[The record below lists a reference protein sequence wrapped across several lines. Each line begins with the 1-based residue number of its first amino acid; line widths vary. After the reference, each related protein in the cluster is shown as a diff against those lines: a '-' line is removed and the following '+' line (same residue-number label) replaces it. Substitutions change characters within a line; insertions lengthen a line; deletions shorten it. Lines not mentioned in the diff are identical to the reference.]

1 MELMKLEIVTPD
13 GVVFDEDVK
22 QVTLPGG
29 EGEFGV
35 LANHASLVSLLCAGV
50 ILIET
55 GDANTISVAINSGYV
70 KVSEE
75 GTLCVVDGAVA
86 LNGDKSQ
93 LAQNLAKAREL
104 LEKSKASSMAI
115 ASAMGKVEQICKI
128 S

>member
-13 GVVFDEDVK
+13 GVVFNDDVK

-35 LANHASLVSLLCAGV
+35 LAHHESLVSLLCAGV
-50 ILIET
+50 ITIET
-55 GDANTISVAINSGYV
+55 VDNKTVSVAINSGYV

-75 GTLCVVDGAVA
+75 ETLCIVDGAVA
-86 LNGDKSQ
+86 LNGDKSD
-93 LAQNLAKAREL
+93 LAKN
-104 LEKSKASSMAI
+104 LEKARKLLSGSKASSMAI

>member
-1 MELMKLEIVTPD
+1 MKLEIVTPD
-13 GVVFDEDVK
+13 GVVFNDDVK

-35 LANHASLVSLLCAGV
+35 LAQHASLVSLLCAGV
-50 ILIET
+50 ITIET
-55 GDANTISVAINSGYV
+55 ADNKTISVAINSGYV

-75 GTLCVVDGAVA
+75 ETLCIVDGAVA
-86 LNGDKSQ
+86 LNGDNSD
-93 LAQNLAKAREL
+93 LAKNLEEARKL
-104 LEKSKASSMAI
+104 LSQSKASSMAI